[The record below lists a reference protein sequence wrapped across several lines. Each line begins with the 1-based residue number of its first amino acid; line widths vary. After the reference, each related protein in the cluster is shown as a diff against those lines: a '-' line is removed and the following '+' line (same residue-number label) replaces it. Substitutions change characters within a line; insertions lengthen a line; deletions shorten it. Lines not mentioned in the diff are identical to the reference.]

1 MLQVKIKDDT
11 GNTLDKKGTPF
22 IDVSFL
28 RDILNSLHVPGG
40 RIPKGGIDNYY
51 LNIAL
56 TFAWTSL

>member
-1 MLQVKIKDDT
+1 MFSKQLMTNYWKYIRQKD
-11 GNTLDKKGTPF
+11 TPF

-28 RDILNSLHVPGG
+28 RDILNSLHVLGG
-40 RIPKGGIDNYY
+40 RIPKGGIDSYY

>member
-1 MLQVKIKDDT
+1 MFSKQLMTNYWKCIRQKD
-11 GNTLDKKGTPF
+11 TPF

-28 RDILNSLHVPGG
+28 RGILNSLHVPGG
-40 RIPKGGIDNYY
+40 RIPKGGIDSYY